1 MISAS
6 SMCQYVIV
14 CKILLTAQP
23 LNAPKEL
30 EVYAEG
36 GFNDFGV
43 WKMNIEWKGDF
54 TNSITADKVTYD
66 IKIFYTEQMKL
77 VHNVSRCLYNKVIF
91 FSFRKRAF
99 SHRFFFK
106 NKYHRRANDE
116 IDLIPAQNSDC
127 SETHSQ

>member
-30 EVYAEG
+30 EVYPEG
-36 GFNDFGV
+36 GYNDFGV

-99 SHRFFFK
+99 SHSFFFF
-106 NKYHRRANDE
+106 
-116 IDLIPAQNSDC
+116 
-127 SETHSQ
+127 

>member
-30 EVYAEG
+30 EVYPEG
-36 GFNDFGV
+36 GLNDFGV

-66 IKIFYTEQMKL
+66 INIFYTEQMKL
-77 VHNVSRCLYNKVIF
+77 VHNVSRCLYNSYFLLISEKSLF
-91 FSFRKRAF
+91 PQ
-99 SHRFFFK
+99 FFFL